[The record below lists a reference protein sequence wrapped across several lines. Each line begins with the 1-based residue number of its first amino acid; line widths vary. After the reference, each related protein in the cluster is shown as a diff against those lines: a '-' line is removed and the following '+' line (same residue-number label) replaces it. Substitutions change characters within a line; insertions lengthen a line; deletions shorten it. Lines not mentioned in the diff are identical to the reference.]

1 VAEETSRTLE
11 RGVRLLHLLA
21 ASASGGATVTEL
33 AARLESSRPAVYRL
47 VATLAQYGM
56 VQRDRAGRI
65 RLGLGVLQLAR
76 GVQPLLREKAMPVL
90 RELAEEVGATA
101 HLTIADG
108 DEALAVAV
116 VEPSWTDVH
125 VAYRVGS
132 RHPLD
137 RGAAGRAILQARGG
151 KRAARGPYVMTE
163 GELQRGARGVAAPVL
178 GVAEVEASVGVV
190 ALGGLDA
197 AFAGPLVVK
206 AAAVL
211 AAALR

>member
-1 VAEETSRTLE
+1 VAEETSQTLE
-11 RGVRLLHLLA
+11 RGLRLLRLLA
-21 ASASGGATVTEL
+21 AGSSRGATVSEL
-33 AARLESSRPAVYRL
+33 AAGLESSRPAVYRL
-47 VATLAQYGM
+47 VATLSRYGM
-56 VQRDRAGRI
+56 VHRDRDGKI

-76 GVQPLLREKAMPVL
+76 AVHPLLRETAVPLL
-90 RELAEEVGATA
+90 RELAEDVGATA

-137 RGAAGRAILQARGG
+137 RGAAGIAILRARGSNRVG
-151 KRAARGPYVMTE
+151 RGPYVMTE
-163 GELQRGARGVAAPVL
+163 GELQPGARGVAAPVL
-178 GVAEVEASVGVV
+178 GVPEVEASVGVV

-197 AFAGPLVVK
+197 AVAGPRVVK
-206 AAAVL
+206 AAAAL
-211 AAALR
+211 AAALG